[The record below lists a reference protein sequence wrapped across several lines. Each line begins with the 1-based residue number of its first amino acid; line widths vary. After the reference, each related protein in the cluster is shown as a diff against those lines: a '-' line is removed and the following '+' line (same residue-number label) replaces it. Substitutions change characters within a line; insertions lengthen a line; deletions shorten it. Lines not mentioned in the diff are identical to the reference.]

1 MNVKL
6 KVGGVDNMKNPIVDL
21 TATLILLIVI
31 LVGGY
36 LYAKNKE
43 DISRSKVVEI
53 PVTVVNPVE
62 KDKPKYDKTKF
73 ETAHKITE

>member
-1 MNVKL
+1 
-6 KVGGVDNMKNPIVDL
+6 MKNPLVDL

-43 DISRSKVVEI
+43 ELSRIKVAEI
-53 PVTVVNPVE
+53 PITVVKPVE
-62 KDKPKYDKTKF
+62 DKPKYDKTKF
-73 ETAHKITE
+73 ETAHKLTE

>member
-1 MNVKL
+1 MN
-6 KVGGVDNMKNPIVDL
+6 NPIVDL

-43 DISRSKVVEI
+43 EASRVKVVEI
-53 PVTVVNPVE
+53 PATVVKPVE
-62 KDKPKYDKTKF
+62 QDKPSYDVNSF
-73 ETAHKITE
+73 EFRVKHTE